1 MILIYI
7 ILIILFLYNN
17 QNLVKRYIPFEKF
30 VHKEEEE
37 KCAEEEK
44 MLNEYKDKVEK
55 AIELVSTLNNK
66 VNELDNSIKD
76 SNGVAISNLY
86 YKKSIDSLVSAKT
99 ILKEFADISVPIW
112 SGAQM
117 SNAKLGM
124 AHAATLK

>member
-30 VHKEEEE
+30 VDKEEEE
-37 KCAEEEK
+37 QCAEEEK

-66 VNELDNSIKD
+66 VNELDNSIKEI
-76 SNGVAISNLY
+76 AIISKHNTLTVCQIQ
-86 YKKSIDSLVSAKT
+86 KHSKEMDNIDT
-99 ILKEFADISVPIW
+99 
-112 SGAQM
+112 
-117 SNAKLGM
+117 
-124 AHAATLK
+124 